1 KVNEHYLRSLRSR
14 LLELEGKASAY
25 NYPFDPDSTLPQL
38 TDDLAQ
44 ELLDTVDQL
53 SRREEETQRI
63 REEQVEIKA
72 QFDAD
77 IERFRQLNPEAG
89 DDAAVTSTP

>member
-1 KVNEHYLRSLRSR
+1 
-14 LLELEGKASAY
+14 
-25 NYPFDPDSTLPQL
+25 
-38 TDDLAQ
+38 
-44 ELLDTVDQL
+44 VDQL

-63 REEQVEIKA
+63 REEQMEIKA

-77 IERFRQLNPEAG
+77 IERFRQLKPDAG